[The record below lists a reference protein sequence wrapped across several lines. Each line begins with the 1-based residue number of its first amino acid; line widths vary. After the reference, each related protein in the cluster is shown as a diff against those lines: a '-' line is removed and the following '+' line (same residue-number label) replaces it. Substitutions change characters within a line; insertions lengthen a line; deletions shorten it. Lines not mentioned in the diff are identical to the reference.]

1 MDSEIFDKAHAILSQ
16 RRAKAIAEN
25 DRRIAE
31 INEKIPEIKEIN
43 DALYNTGKELIRII
57 SEAKGA
63 DVSEKIEQVKRN
75 NLGAQE
81 VAEQLLSANGYP
93 SDYLDMNYSCPK
105 CGDTGYINGIFC
117 DCFNRLTAKLTTE
130 ALNQKAQL
138 SLSSFNTLIFTRA
151 ATMRLWREFSVSP
164 KIMPHNSAEIQKVY

>member
-75 NLGAQE
+75 NL
-81 VAEQLLSANGYP
+81 
-93 SDYLDMNYSCPK
+93 
-105 CGDTGYINGIFC
+105 
-117 DCFNRLTAKLTTE
+117 
-130 ALNQKAQL
+130 
-138 SLSSFNTLIFTRA
+138 
-151 ATMRLWREFSVSP
+151 
-164 KIMPHNSAEIQKVY
+164 